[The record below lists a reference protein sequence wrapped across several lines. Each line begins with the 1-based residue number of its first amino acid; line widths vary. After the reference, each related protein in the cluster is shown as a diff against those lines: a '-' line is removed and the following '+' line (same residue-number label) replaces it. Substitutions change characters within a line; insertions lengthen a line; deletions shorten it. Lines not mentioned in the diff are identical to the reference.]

1 MSNPIAHTK
10 ALTHRVILRW
20 CKVGAGSLGSASAAR
35 FTCSGPRPGSRST
48 RFPKARRTITG
59 GWFVFVIAL
68 TGAALHAID
77 AALAVESDNRM
88 CADLFA
94 LSAVG
99 VDIIARAGLFD
110 YSERIGHSNHRAQ
123 SNLHDPIA
131 SNSLTETQWKA
142 PTGLVW
148 SAATCRRF

>member
-1 MSNPIAHTK
+1 MSNAIAHAKTL
-10 ALTHRVILRW
+10 AHRVILRW
-20 CKVGAGSLGSASAAR
+20 CEVGARLGSAPAAC
-35 FTCSGPRPGSRST
+35 FTCSGRPGSRST

-68 TGAALHAID
+68 TGAALHSID

-88 CADLFA
+88 GANLFA

-110 YSERIGHSNHRAQ
+110 YS
-123 SNLHDPIA
+123 
-131 SNSLTETQWKA
+131 K
-142 PTGLVW
+142 
-148 SAATCRRF
+148 

>member
-1 MSNPIAHTK
+1 
-10 ALTHRVILRW
+10 
-20 CKVGAGSLGSASAAR
+20 
-35 FTCSGPRPGSRST
+35 
-48 RFPKARRTITG
+48 
-59 GWFVFVIAL
+59 VIAL
-68 TGAALHAID
+68 TGAALHSID

-88 CADLFA
+88 GANLFA

-131 SNSLTETQWKA
+131 SSDNPKGAFKGGWCGDLS
-142 PTGLVW
+142 PFDLVQVVLRP
-148 SAATCRRF
+148 SPSSSPQY